1 MFTHIY
7 FYMQYVVYSPGLFI
21 TPPIFTIFTS
31 FYHFYLI
38 PINFYFI
45 TMFTDF
51 CSFLFNTYF
60 NTFELRKQNWLSREC
75 NLAGRCR
82 TDYQRRMSYIE
93 RGSQRSIGA
102 SPWGLSRGL
111 LRAHMWSQ
119 GKNHLKGLAGKVPGI
134 HAGLFPLGR
143 QENFIIYREFD
154 RIKYSE
160 KPTLKLLIISLNIK
174 MTLVVFKNHKRKTFI
189 KRFPS
194 NWTEI
199 PNKAQEYLW
208 EYKTIPYLS
217 R

>member
-1 MFTHIY
+1 MLFSILYILNVLYIITFIHIMFTHIY

-102 SPWGLSRGL
+102 SP
-111 LRAHMWSQ
+111 
-119 GKNHLKGLAGKVPGI
+119 
-134 HAGLFPLGR
+134 
-143 QENFIIYREFD
+143 
-154 RIKYSE
+154 
-160 KPTLKLLIISLNIK
+160 
-174 MTLVVFKNHKRKTFI
+174 
-189 KRFPS
+189 
-194 NWTEI
+194 
-199 PNKAQEYLW
+199 
-208 EYKTIPYLS
+208 
-217 R
+217 